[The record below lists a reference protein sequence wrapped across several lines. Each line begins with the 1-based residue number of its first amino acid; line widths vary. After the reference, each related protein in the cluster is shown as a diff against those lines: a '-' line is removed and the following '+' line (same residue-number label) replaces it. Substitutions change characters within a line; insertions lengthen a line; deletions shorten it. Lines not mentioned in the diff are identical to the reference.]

1 MRRRLLSISAVLAT
15 LFGGASAHASV
26 LGQLYAPLHIH
37 PASAPSAS
45 FVDSHF
51 STISVQESMIRKGYR
66 VAHTGIYT
74 KGTRSLDA
82 SLPESWYLHSAS
94 GARVKDSA
102 NGYYVMNPRSKG
114 WRHHVLEA
122 CKPAPA
128 FCFVDAMG
136 VDGYQRTAPHPNVSE
151 AWWIKTTTGEATFLE
166 RASNGFHVVAN
177 NLTTSAYPKFRV
189 AYEMFGRTSATRSLW
204 VLRHSKCFC
213 FAKFSTEQGAL
224 YGYSLFLAGA
234 GRRDRISVGADTQAG
249 KWWDFFNTAAQLG
262 RPAGRLHEHDGVL
275 TRPYTHGLVIVNT
288 TSSARQ
294 LTVRR
299 SGYSVAG
306 HSGRII
312 VD

>member
-1 MRRRLLSISAVLAT
+1 MRGRLLVLSTVLAT
-15 LFGGASAHASV
+15 LLGGSAAQASV

-37 PASAPSAS
+37 PASAPSPS

-51 STISVQESMIRKGYR
+51 STISVQESMISKGYR
-66 VAHTGIYT
+66 AAHTGIYT
-74 KGTRSLDA
+74 KGTRSMDG
-82 SLPESWYLHSAS
+82 SFPESWYLHSAG

-102 NGYYVMNPRSKG
+102 NGYYVMNPRSRG
-114 WRHHVLEA
+114 WRHHVLNA
-122 CKPAPA
+122 CKPAPS

-136 VDGYQRTAPHPNVSE
+136 VDGYQRTSPKPDVSE
-151 AWWIKTTTGEATFLE
+151 AWWIKTTTGEANFLE
-166 RASNGFHVVAN
+166 RASNRFRVVAN

-189 AYEMFGRTSATRSLW
+189 AYEMFGRTPASRSLW
-204 VLRHSKCFC
+204 VLQHTRCFC

-234 GRRDRISVGADTQAG
+234 GRRDRISVGADSQAG

-262 RPAGRLHEHDGVL
+262 KPAGRMQQHDGVL
-275 TRPYTHGLVIVNT
+275 VRAYTHGLVIVNT
-288 TSSARQ
+288 TSSARE

-299 SGYSVAG
+299 SGYSLAA

-312 VD
+312 AG